1 MRTLATLALVFTLA
15 GCGSSDGDGGGSA
28 APEPDGAFTVAGSLT
43 LKDPGGVFYV
53 SDGSAGDSCTG
64 KGGYDDM
71 RRGATVVVR
80 NSRGEKLALGALDV
94 GFLTEDSSE
103 YLPAPCVF
111 GFQIAG
117 VPVDGDL
124 YSVEVASRGEIN
136 FTRDGADSLSLT
148 LG

>member
-1 MRTLATLALVFTLA
+1 MRTLATLALVLA
-15 GCGSSDGDGGGSA
+15 LSACSRDAA
-28 APEPDGAFTVAGSLT
+28 APEAPDEPDMFTVAGSLT

-53 SDGSAGDSCTG
+53 SDGSTGDSCTG
-64 KGGYDDM
+64 KGGYDDV

-111 GFQIAG
+111 DFQVRD

-124 YSVEVASRGEIN
+124 YSIEVAHRGEVN
-136 FTRDGADSLSLT
+136 FTSDGAASLT
-148 LG
+148 LTLG